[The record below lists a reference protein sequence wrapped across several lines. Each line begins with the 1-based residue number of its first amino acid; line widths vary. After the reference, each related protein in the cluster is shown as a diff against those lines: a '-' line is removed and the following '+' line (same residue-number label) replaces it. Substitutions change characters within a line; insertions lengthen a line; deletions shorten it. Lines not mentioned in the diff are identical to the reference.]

1 MKRGKKMDNNINLDE
16 IQKKLHN
23 HTEDLVV
30 ETLAK
35 ILEEKD
41 FENVCTCQK
50 CLLDMCTYALN
61 RLPAKYVASYK
72 GEVYTKVKDFE
83 QQSRVDIMSEVIKA
97 IEVVSENPHN
107 K

>member
-1 MKRGKKMDNNINLDE
+1 MDNDINLDE
-16 IQKKLHN
+16 VRKKLHN
-23 HTEDLVV
+23 HTEDLVL

-35 ILEEKD
+35 ILKD
-41 FENVCTCQK
+41 KDSKDVCTCEK

-72 GEVYTKVKDFE
+72 GEVYTKVNDFE

-97 IEVVSENPHN
+97 IDIVSENPHN
-107 K
+107 KD